1 MKERE
6 KIMIFVRRE
15 EIDRRRETKLDDVV
29 PPIDREGNLDQSL
42 AVVIRERAQYSAQ
55 DFPPAGKY

>member
-1 MKERE
+1 
-6 KIMIFVRRE
+6 MIFVRRE

-29 PPIDREGNLDQSL
+29 PPIDREGNLDRSL